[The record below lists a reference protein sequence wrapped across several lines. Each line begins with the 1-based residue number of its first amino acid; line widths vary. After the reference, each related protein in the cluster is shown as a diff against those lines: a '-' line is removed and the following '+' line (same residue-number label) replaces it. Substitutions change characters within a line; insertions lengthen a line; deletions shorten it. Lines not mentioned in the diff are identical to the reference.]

1 MNNTDASTTDSVRVV
16 RHPCRRV
23 PPIGARLFG
32 VPRASQC
39 PSSSS
44 ASSLGVSSSMS
55 SIIVNAVKFLTP
67 PPPSVDENY
76 DGLEYSWRFL
86 VFRPAL
92 FQTEALLLGAVVIYI
107 LSWWFGKASNYN
119 RANSWCVVYFETSLR
134 VVHLAARLKA
144 HLGLYEKQFSKP
156 SVGGLVAD
164 GYSDFFNFS
173 TGRRAIA
180 SLHTVFTLRPRH
192 DLFQLIYQF
201 GWGMADL
208 NYAPQDDV
216 ELDFKLQSDVAIP
229 DFIWAIVAKDEL
241 KSIKDGRWDLT
252 WTKTTEHAGLPATV
266 SVMSEFADI
275 TDNIV
280 KFSAPLIAAL
290 KDPKIQPYFRSLS
303 ITDQPRTRPTRL
315 TYPRDKRVLLSLKS
329 LPPSKAADSVPL
341 VTAIFSFID
350 SLEKINLR
358 PETKTKLKKA
368 REEFSTE
375 LKEELEKDKREEAAE
390 EKQAAKRKAEKERIS
405 KLSAA
410 EQQKASPDFQP
421 LLHSTVY

>member
-1 MNNTDASTTDSVRVV
+1 
-16 RHPCRRV
+16 
-23 PPIGARLFG
+23 
-32 VPRASQC
+32 
-39 PSSSS
+39 
-44 ASSLGVSSSMS
+44 MS
-55 SIIVNAVKFLTP
+55 SVIANAIKFLTP
-67 PPPSVDENY
+67 PPPSVDEHY

-92 FQTEALLLGAVVIYI
+92 FQTEALLLGAVLIYI
-107 LSWWFGKASNYN
+107 LSWWFGKANNYN
-119 RANSWCVVYFETSLR
+119 RANSW
-134 VVHLAARLKA
+134 LKA

-208 NYAPQDDV
+208 NYAPQDDI

-229 DFIWAIVAKDEL
+229 DFIWAIVAKEEL

-280 KFSAPLIAAL
+280 KFSAPLVAAL
-290 KDPKIQPYFRSLS
+290 KDPKIRPYFRSLS

-315 TYPRDKRVLLSLKS
+315 TYPHDKRVLLSLKS
-329 LPPSKAADSVPL
+329 IPPSKAADSVAL
-341 VTAIFSFID
+341 VAAVFSFID
-350 SLEKINLR
+350 SLEKISLR

-368 REEFSTE
+368 REEFSSE

-410 EQQKASPDFQP
+410 EQQKILERERKRSMRKTQGKM
-421 LLHSTVY
+421 SVRK